1 MLIYRSPDINE
12 SKIDCVRR
20 QGLREGDH
28 RQYLRGCLTKR
39 NAPMNHNLQDSDLS
53 TALVRAE
60 TMRAF
65 GRLSAQ
71 QINWTPRAGEWS
83 MGSVDDRQLL
93 ERL

>member
-1 MLIYRSPDINE
+1 
-12 SKIDCVRR
+12 
-20 QGLREGDH
+20 
-28 RQYLRGCLTKR
+28 
-39 NAPMNHNLQDSDLS
+39 MNHNLQDSDLS